1 MIVLFISNL
10 SLYHLNIKSKY
21 LYIEVCLRRYQ
32 SYWYQKISSH
42 TPTILKFASHI
53 LNSSVSGT
61 NTSLCTPSRYPIYL
75 LKMNNTR
82 LPCLTATAG
91 TRFGRDL

>member
-1 MIVLFISNL
+1 MTL
-10 SLYHLNIKSKY
+10 LYLRKSRNSIKSTY

-32 SYWYQKISSH
+32 SYQYQKILSH
-42 TPTILKFASHI
+42 TPTILKFSSHI
-53 LNSSVSGT
+53 LNSSVAGT